1 MGSYLFANQYQ
12 NEIVP
17 EDTQI
22 FKQGWNRYW
31 QTLPPKLNTFAF
43 VDPAIGQ
50 KKENDFTG
58 VSVVSVDTEGNRYV
72 RYAMRFKFTPTDMI
86 EMLFNIDKQFSPMII
101 GFETVAFQEAM
112 LYFLDQEMRRRG
124 KVLPVTGV
132 KHGTDERKE
141 LRIMGLVPYFEWGR
155 YYLTQG
161 LLYLEDEL
169 ATFPRGAHDDI
180 LDSLASMEKIIV
192 VPAKEKIKDEQPNP
206 ADATNY
212 EKWYR
217 RQLVKRANRS
227 DSDE

>member
-31 QTLPPKLNTFAF
+31 QTLSPKLNTFAF